1 MGGTRSSDTVSTSS
15 DGRRAEG
22 GTTAADRVADV
33 LLAVGTADGPVGV
46 STIARQLDLS
56 KAVVYR
62 ILQSLTDRRLVR
74 FDEPSRAY
82 ELGPSSMILGS
93 KALRTLDLRTAA
105 LPVLR
110 QLQQLTRET
119 TTVSALVGTMRIYL
133 DQVPSHRELKMM
145 VETGR
150 PYPLHAGS
158 SSKAILAFA
167 PQALQD
173 QVLDAELPALT
184 AQTITDRQK
193 LRRELQRVRQTGV
206 AVSRGERQHGA
217 GSVAAPVF
225 GPSGEVVGSI
235 SICGPINRFDPA
247 TSHRYAAII
256 GRCADEVSKSLGVDH
271 PDTEVSRVG

>member
-1 MGGTRSSDTVSTSS
+1 MAGDGG
-15 DGRRAEG
+15 RAER
-22 GTTAADRVADV
+22 GTAAADRVADV
-33 LLAVGTADGPVGV
+33 LLAVGTADGPLGV

-62 ILQSLTDRRLVR
+62 ILQSLSDRRLVR
-74 FDEPSRAY
+74 FDESSRAY
-82 ELGPSSMILGS
+82 QLGPSSMILGS

-167 PQALQD
+167 PPALQD
-173 QVLDAELPALT
+173 AILDTELPALT
-184 AQTITDRQK
+184 AQTITDRQE
-193 LRRELQRVRQTGV
+193 LRRDLDRISQTGV

-225 GPSGEVVGSI
+225 APSGEVVGSI
-235 SICGPINRFDPA
+235 SICGPIDRFDTA
-247 TSHRYAAII
+247 TSRRYGAII
-256 GRCADEVSKSLGVDH
+256 GRVADEVSKSLRVDR
-271 PDTEVSRVG
+271 PDTEVSRIG